1 MAGDTP
7 SGGRFKRLAKLAGLG
22 ARLSTDLATRGVKRL
37 SGETAGILSSAG
49 AEKLVSTLG
58 ELKGLAMKVGQSL
71 AMDPDL
77 LTPEVQA
84 IVAKL
89 QNQAPPMHWDA
100 VQGVLTRELGD
111 GALDRFL
118 SVDAAPMASA
128 SLGQV
133 HQAVLK
139 NGERAVVKVQ
149 YPGVDKALEADL
161 SNIESTAVLLAKAA
175 GVPAQSYFAEIRES
189 LLEELD
195 YRLEATHAEQMRVA
209 CAGAADLVVPK
220 VILELS
226 AQRVITEEK
235 LEGET
240 LKDFLARKA
249 TASNEERFQV
259 ARMLIRGTFV
269 PFFSGNVIHADP
281 HPGNYVLMSGG
292 KLGLL
297 DFGNVRKVTDT
308 WVGVNRELLHVGLGR
323 NRVDFVDLTRR
334 AGFTIDAPDDKVR
347 PFIDGMMELV
357 LEPMRTATF
366 DYGTAKTLQRLRA
379 HSMKHMLVL
388 KTKLQPPPEGLL
400 FYRAMG
406 GLVQNLQSLGA
417 AGPYREVYE
426 GLAAL

>member
-37 SGETAGILSSAG
+37 SGDTAGILSSAG

-100 VQGVLTRELGD
+100 VQGVLTRELGE
-111 GALDRFL
+111 GATGRFL
-118 SVDAAPMASA
+118 SIDAVPMASA

-139 NGERAVVKVQ
+139 NGETAVVKVQ

-161 SNIESTAVLLAKAA
+161 ANIESTAVLLAKAA

-195 YRLEATHAEQMRVA
+195 YRLEATHAEQMRQA
-209 CAGAADLVVPK
+209 CKGATDLVVPK
-220 VILELS
+220 VMSE
-226 AQRVITEEK
+226 
-235 LEGET
+235 
-240 LKDFLARKA
+240 DRK
-249 TASNEERFQV
+249 SV
-259 ARMLIRGTFV
+259 V
-269 PFFSGNVIHADP
+269 
-281 HPGNYVLMSGG
+281 
-292 KLGLL
+292 
-297 DFGNVRKVTDT
+297 
-308 WVGVNRELLHVGLGR
+308 
-323 NRVDFVDLTRR
+323 
-334 AGFTIDAPDDKVR
+334 
-347 PFIDGMMELV
+347 
-357 LEPMRTATF
+357 
-366 DYGTAKTLQRLRA
+366 
-379 HSMKHMLVL
+379 
-388 KTKLQPPPEGLL
+388 
-400 FYRAMG
+400 
-406 GLVQNLQSLGA
+406 
-417 AGPYREVYE
+417 
-426 GLAAL
+426 

>member
-1 MAGDTP
+1 M
-7 SGGRFKRLAKLAGLG
+7 
-22 ARLSTDLATRGVKRL
+22 
-37 SGETAGILSSAG
+37 SGEASSLLSSAG

-84 IVAKL
+84 IVARL
-89 QNQAPPMHWDA
+89 QNQAPPMKWET
-100 VQGVLTRELGD
+100 VQQVLEGELGA
-111 GALDRFL
+111 GAVERFA
-118 SVDAAPMASA
+118 SVEPTPMASA

-133 HQAVLK
+133 HAASLK
-139 NGERAVVKVQ
+139 DGQPAVVKVQ

-161 SNIESTAVLLAKAA
+161 ANIESTAVLLAKAA

-195 YRLEATHAEQMRVA
+195 YRLEATHAEQMRQA
-209 CAGAADLVVPK
+209 CAGASDLVVPR
-220 VILELS
+220 VFSELS

-240 LKDFLARKA
+240 LKDFLASKA
-249 TASNEERFQV
+249 AASNDARFAV
-259 ARMLIRGTFV
+259 GRLLIRATFV
-269 PFFSGNVIHADP
+269 PFFQGGIIHADP
-281 HPGNYVLMSGG
+281 HPGNYVLMAAG

-297 DFGNVRKVTDT
+297 DFGNVRKVSGT
-308 WVGVNRELLHVGLGR
+308 WVGVNRELMEVGLGR
-323 NRVDFVDLTRR
+323 HQVDFVDLTRR
-334 AGFTIDAPDDKVR
+334 AGFTFKTSDDTVR
-347 PFIDGMMELV
+347 PFIEGMMELV
-357 LEPMRTATF
+357 LEPMRAATF
-366 DYGTAKTLQRLRA
+366 DYGAAKTLQRLRA
-379 HSMKHMLVL
+379 HSMKHMLVV

-417 AGPYREVYE
+417 SGPYRDVYE
-426 GLAAL
+426 ELSATSPRR